1 MVAGTKYTLEKR
13 KSKNPWME
21 FLAVAIAILASL
33 GVCALLIAASGTN
46 VTDAL
51 TALYYG
57 AFGSTDAILESLV
70 QATPLM
76 FTGLAVLIAFRA
88 KIWNIGVEGQL
99 WMAMVGA
106 TFANLHLDFLPQPL
120 LSLVTILMAMTGGA
134 LWGLLAAYCRTRF
147 NANIVIITIM
157 LNYVVKYFVSY
168 LLGGVWREPGHHFYQ
183 TVRFS
188 EATFLPTFF
197 NSRLHIG
204 FFVAIMVAAGVYVL
218 INKTSFGLEM
228 RAIGE
233 NPTSARYKGIR
244 INRSILL
251 IMVLS
256 GLVAGLAGVFELNGL
271 HHRLKLDI
279 SHGLGFTGILIAI
292 LGRLNPFGVILAA
305 VFFGALINGATAMQI
320 FTGVPAALVS
330 SVQGVVLVFV
340 LAAEALTHYRI
351 VRVPHAA

>member
-1 MVAGTKYTLEKR
+1 MGAATKLKIEKR
-13 KSKNPWME
+13 KSKNPWVE
-21 FLAVAIAILASL
+21 LLAVIVAVLCSL
-33 GVCALLIAASGTN
+33 VVSGFLISASGAD
-46 VTDAL
+46 VREAL
-51 TALYYG
+51 GALYYG
-57 AFGSTDAILESLV
+57 AFGSTDALLESLV

-76 FTGLAVLIAFRA
+76 FTGLAVLVAFRA

-106 TFANLHLDFLPQPL
+106 TFANLYLSFLPQPL
-120 LSLVTILMAMTGGA
+120 LSLVTVLMAIAGGA
-134 LWGLLAAYCRTRF
+134 IWGLVAAVCLTRF

-157 LNYVVKYFVSY
+157 LNYVVKYFISW

-183 TVRFS
+183 SVRFA
-188 EATFLPTFF
+188 ENTFLPTFF
-197 NSRLHIG
+197 DSRLHIG
-204 FFVAIMVAAGVYVL
+204 FFVAILVACAIYIL

-233 NPTSARYKGIR
+233 NPTSSRYKGIR
-244 INRSILL
+244 INRTILL
-251 IMVLS
+251 IMALS
-256 GLVAGLAGVFELNGL
+256 GLIAGLAGVFELNGL
-271 HHRLKLDI
+271 HHRLKMDI

-305 VFFGALINGATAMQI
+305 FFFGALINGATAMQI
-320 FTGVPAALVS
+320 FTGVPTALVS

-351 VRVPHAA
+351 VRVSHAT

>member
-1 MVAGTKYTLEKR
+1 M
-13 KSKNPWME
+13 
-21 FLAVAIAILASL
+21 I
-33 GVCALLIAASGTN
+33 SGAN
-46 VTDAL
+46 VPDAL
-51 TALYYG
+51 NALYYG

-106 TFANLHLDFLPQPL
+106 TFANLYLSFLPQPL
-120 LSLVTILMAMTGGA
+120 FSLVTILMAMAGGA
-134 LWGLLAAYCRTRF
+134 LWGVLAAYCRTRF

-157 LNYVVKYFVSY
+157 LNYVVKYFVSF

-197 NSRLHIG
+197 NSRLLIG
-204 FFVAIMVAAGVYVL
+204 FFVAILVAAGVYVM

-244 INRSILL
+244 INRNILL
-251 IMVLS
+251 IMLLS

-271 HHRLKLDI
+271 HHRLKMDI

-305 VFFGALINGATAMQI
+305 IFFGALINGATAMQI
-320 FTGVPAALVS
+320 FTGVPAALVA

>member
-1 MVAGTKYTLEKR
+1 MAAGTKLKLEKR
-13 KSKNPWME
+13 KTKNPWLE
-21 FLAVAIAILASL
+21 TLAVGIAILASL
-33 GVCALLIAASGTN
+33 GVCALLIAASGAS
-46 VTDAL
+46 VPDAL
-51 TALYYG
+51 KALYYG
-57 AFGSTDAILESLV
+57 AFGSSDAILESLV

-76 FTGLAVLIAFRA
+76 FTGLAVLVAFRA
-88 KIWNIGVEGQL
+88 KVWNIGVEGQL

-106 TFANLHLDFLPQPL
+106 TFANFYLSFLPQPL
-120 LSLVTILMAMTGGA
+120 LSLVSILMAMVGGG
-134 LWGLLAAYCRTRF
+134 LWGLVAAYCRTRF

-157 LNYVVKYFVSY
+157 LNYVVKYFVSF

-183 TVRFS
+183 TARFAES
-188 EATFLPTFF
+188 TFLPTFF

-204 FFVAIMVAAGVYVL
+204 FFVAIAVAAALYVL

-233 NPTSARYKGIR
+233 NPTSSKYKGIR
-244 INRSILL
+244 INRTLLL
-251 IMVLS
+251 IMLLS
-256 GLVAGLAGVFELNGL
+256 GMIAGLAGVFELNGL
-271 HHRLKLDI
+271 HHRLKMDI

-292 LGRLNPFGVILAA
+292 LGRLNPFGVIIAA
-305 VFFGALINGATAMQI
+305 IFFGALINGATAMQI

-351 VRVPHAA
+351 VRVPNVA